1 VIRISKALITGDTYV
16 ANARNGAL
24 AALDIIEEAVI
35 AGKMQLPEMEL
46 TYLPVLR
53 EDLTGIPDD
62 EGKFI
67 EMMAPVLVS
76 QNKFIPSEYGL

>member
-1 VIRISKALITGDTYV
+1 
-16 ANARNGAL
+16 
-24 AALDIIEEAVI
+24 
-35 AGKMQLPEMEL
+35 MQLPEMEL